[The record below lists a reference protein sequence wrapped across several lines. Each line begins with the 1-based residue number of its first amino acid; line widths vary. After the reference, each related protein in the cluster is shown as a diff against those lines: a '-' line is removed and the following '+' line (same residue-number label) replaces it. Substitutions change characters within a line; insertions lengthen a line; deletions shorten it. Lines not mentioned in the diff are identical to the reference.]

1 MLRSHRY
8 TTLFASLALAL
19 ALTLGLLPGCAP
31 APEPA
36 QQAIETESHA
46 AATDD
51 QRPQSVR
58 PRPIEDTT
66 RLDTITHEAASIAEA
81 PAFADEPGVYLNGN
95 LPTFTA
101 EDLAVPYG
109 TEEYGALDA
118 LGRCTLAFAL
128 AGPETEPTSKRGDI
142 SHIHPSGWV
151 QAHYPE
157 QGIYHLFERS
167 HLIAHCLTAEDANDR
182 NLIAGTNHMNQGAM
196 QALEQKMDMLIGSTD
211 EHVLIRVTP
220 DFHGN
225 ELVARGVQMEAYSLD
240 DDGESICFNVYLYNV
255 QPGVE
260 IDYATGA
267 SRLADATLPDTGGT
281 AGPAEAAPQPGAAPE
296 AAPAPAPA
304 TRSYVLNTNTGKFHY
319 PDCTSVKRMKESNKS
334 YVDTTRDDAIS
345 RGYAPCGNCNP

>member
-1 MLRSHRY
+1 MLRSHRD

-19 ALTLGLLPGCAP
+19 ALTLGLLTGCAP

-36 QQAIETESHA
+36 QQAIETESHV

-66 RLDTITHEAASIAEA
+66 RLDTITREAASIAEV

-95 LPTFTA
+95 LPTFAA

-118 LGRCTLAFAL
+118 LGRCTPAFAL
-128 AGPETEPTSKRGDI
+128 AGPETELTSKRGDI

-157 QGIYHLFERS
+157 QGIDHLFERS
-167 HLIAHCLTAEDANDR
+167 HLIAHCLTAEDANER
-182 NLIAGTNHMNQGAM
+182 NLITGTNHMNQGAM

-211 EHVLIRVTP
+211 EHVLIRATP
-220 DFHGN
+220 DFRGN

-267 SRLADATLPDTGGT
+267 SHLADAALPDTGGT
-281 AGPAEAAPQPGAAPE
+281 ASPAEAVPQPEATPE

-319 PDCTSVKRMKESNKS
+319 PDCASVKRMKESNKS
-334 YVDTTRDDAIS
+334 YVDTTRDDVIS